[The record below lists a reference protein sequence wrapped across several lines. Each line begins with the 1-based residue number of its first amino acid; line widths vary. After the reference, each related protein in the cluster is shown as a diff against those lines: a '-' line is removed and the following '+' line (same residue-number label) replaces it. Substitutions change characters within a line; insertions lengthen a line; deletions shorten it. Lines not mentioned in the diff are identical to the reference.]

1 MTNQRIGRPSK
12 DTAVDLS
19 EAQELT
25 AGLIERLR
33 CPEGKSQAFLRD
45 RRSPSLR
52 VRVTASGA
60 KAFVF
65 EAKLGRE
72 TIRRTIGDVRS
83 WSIEKA
89 RVAANTLRVEVDNG
103 KDPRETEREQQAAR
117 AARQVRESAQA
128 VTVGEVW
135 EEYLKA
141 RKDRWGDL
149 HYQDHLKKAK
159 AGGKEAVRGT
169 RGTGKTTSGPLYPL
183 MAGRLCDLTP
193 AAISVWAE
201 RETAKR
207 PTSTAGA
214 WRLLRGFL
222 NWCSEQPQYAP
233 VLPAQNPAKAKVVRE
248 VLAKP
253 KAKQDALQREQLA
266 PWFAAVRQLSNAT
279 AAAYLQTL
287 LLTGAR
293 PGEVLA
299 MRWEDIDFKWKGLN
313 IRDKVEGERT
323 IPLTPYVSELL
334 AVLPRVNGWVFAS
347 PSNDEK
353 LKEKHISKPHHPHD
367 RACKVAGLQDLTLHG
382 LRRSFKSLTEWLE
395 IPAGVVAQIMGHKP
409 SATAEKHYTVRPLD
423 LLRMHHEKI
432 ETWILEQAKV
442 RFERRDGQ
450 PRLAVV
456 K

>member
-1 MTNQRIGRPSK
+1 MANQRIGRPSNDAPVELGK
-12 DTAVDLS
+12 
-19 EAQELT
+19 AQELT

-33 CPEGKSQAFLRD
+33 CPLGKSQAFLRD
-45 RRSPSLR
+45 RKSPSLR
-52 VRVTASGA
+52 VRMTASGA

-65 EAKLGRE
+65 EAKLGRQ

-89 RVAANTLRVEVDNG
+89 RTEANRQRVEIDSGN
-103 KDPRETEREQQAAR
+103 DPREQEREQQAAR
-117 AARQVRESAQA
+117 AARQAVEAA
-128 VTVGEVW
+128 KTVTVKEAWDV
-135 EEYLKA
+135 YLKA

-149 HYQDHLKKAK
+149 HYQDHGKKAK
-159 AGGKEAVRGT
+159 AGGAEAVRGT
-169 RGTGKTTSGPLYPL
+169 RGSGKTVSGPLYPL
-183 MAGRLCDLTP
+183 MQLRLCDLTP
-193 AAISVWAE
+193 AAISAWAE
-201 RETAKR
+201 RETATR

-222 NWCSEQPQYAP
+222 SWCAEQPQFAP
-233 VLPAQNPAKAKVVRE
+233 VLSTQNPAKAKAVRE

-253 KAKQDALQREQLA
+253 KAKQDVLQREQLE
-266 PWFAAVRQLSNAT
+266 PWFTAVRQLSNAT
-279 AAAYLQTL
+279 AAAYLQAL

-299 MRWEDIDFKWKGLN
+299 LRWTDLNFKWKGMT

-323 IPLTPYVSELL
+323 IPLTPYVSQLL
-334 AVLPRVNGWVFAS
+334 SVLPRVNAWVFAS
-347 PSNDEK
+347 PSTDEE
-353 LKEKHISKPHHPHD
+353 LKEKPMSKAHHPHE
-367 RACKVAGLQDLTLHG
+367 RACKVAGIEALTLHG

-423 LLRMHHEKI
+423 LLRMHHERI
-432 ETWILEQAKV
+432 EAWILEQAGVPFVPEVEPGKL
-442 RFERRDGQ
+442 R
-450 PRLAVV
+450 AV